1 MLEVWIM
8 YIPDIYQYIAPI
20 LEKPLLV
27 HNLECPLYYFASNKF
42 NDGLLKLGYESIHPE
57 HLYFQREKGDFI
69 YFTKTEGEPYSLH
82 FLTTLDYSQLEEMF
96 AESIRNEYK
105 NKFLMIRDRSLKM
118 QLDLK
123 APEFDRIKT
132 SISSSVV
139 SKLENAFY
147 NFENFCEKY
156 SKTHLSNTLGLLLY
170 APPGYGKSLI
180 LRSLLKKL
188 LEKNSFTVVQVHQ
201 GSIAHINLSQLLDS
215 CKILFPCVL
224 FIEDMDLLFY
234 DRHQGRGAAVDLLET
249 LEGLYQ
255 AENVAIIATSNNV
268 NDIDRALLRPGRFD
282 YLIEIEAPTYEAKKV
297 AICEY
302 MQEIDFEIPE
312 TILEKLI
319 EISSTFAE
327 LKVSFQHVVRTYMGS
342 RDFPDFKEVEKMAV
356 VWKESRLNGSI
367 RSEGR
372 KVGLI

>member
-1 MLEVWIM
+1 MNKF
-8 YIPDIYQYIAPI
+8 YIYNFIAPI
-20 LEKPLLV
+20 LEKPIMEHSLK
-27 HNLECPLYYFASNKF
+27 CPLYYFASNKF
-42 NDGLLKLGYESIHPE
+42 YKVLLSLGYESIYPE
-57 HLYFQREKGDFI
+57 HMYFQRKKGDFV
-69 YFTKTEGEPYSLH
+69 FFENDEKEPYSLH
-82 FLTTLDYSQLEEMF
+82 FLTTLDFAQLEEMF
-96 AESIRNEYK
+96 ADAIKNEYR
-105 NKFLMIRDRSLKM
+105 NKFLIIRGSSLKM
-118 QLDLK
+118 NTELK
-123 APEFDRIKT
+123 APEFDLIKA
-132 SISSSVV
+132 SLSNSVV
-139 SKLENAFY
+139 SKLENTFY
-147 NFENFCEKY
+147 NFENFCRKY

-201 GSIAHINLSQLLDS
+201 GSMAHINLSQLLDS

-234 DRHQGRGAAVDLLET
+234 DRHQGRGAAMDLLET

-302 MQEIDFEIPE
+302 LQEIDFEIPE

-327 LKVSFQHVVRTYMGS
+327 LKGSFQHVVRTYMGS
-342 RDFPDFKEVEKMAV
+342 GEFPEFKEVEKMAV

-367 RSEGR
+367 RSEER